1 MPAFLYTPFIL
12 RWDLALTTVR
22 SMKLRYRAEPNAQ
35 CFAAALS
42 ACAQAGEAGPALD
55 LLHDMETYYRV
66 TPNAQCFSAVI
77 AACARRAHLQRVLAD
92 KAASSDF
99 AAAPM
104 SEALSTG
111 ARRSAWGRGAS
122 SHGTGQRPGT
132 LTTGA
137 RAVLRGAEGEGEPGW
152 RTAVGLLRRLEDGG
166 DRQGSSEADNKQL
179 SLSSMLHRSSDGP
192 DSDSQNDI
200 SSSSSSNSHQRQ
212 RQNPVRNE
220 HAISATAS
228 ACAASGRW
236 QEALALVG
244 FFIDSKGSLPPPTS
258 SEVGS
263 DVAGTTDAQRD
274 SCELK
279 WLWKRA
285 ERERKFIK
293 DRRSSHTQAKSNE
306 NVDETTKLSKNQTSA
321 AMLGLGRGVGVV
333 ACNAA
338 LHACALA
345 GKPAEALELLDKMQA
360 AGLAPD
366 VVSYT
371 AAIRACSSG
380 PRSQSPPSSSM
391 ISHAKRTTGHHK
403 LALELLQRMEDSGVP
418 PNGCTATAA
427 AHACVTSGQWRTA
440 LALLRDAEKS
450 GLLSV
455 REYSLVAATVGMRA
469 WLASGDSEGAE
480 EALSILSDLMRQK
493 EEARASRKNRSSTTR
508 SAVSVLE
515 EDDDEIDDDF
525 FDDIDDEFLDGG
537 DDFRDETGAGG
548 TNSEDAAVGPDL
560 LCYQIGLE
568 ACAMLGRPDRALDL
582 VDVMLDQG

>member
-1 MPAFLYTPFIL
+1 
-12 RWDLALTTVR
+12 
-22 SMKLRYRAEPNAQ
+22 MKLRYGAEPNVQ

-42 ACAQAGEAGPALD
+42 ACAQAGEAGPALE
-55 LLHDMETYYRV
+55 LLHEMETYYRV

-77 AACARRAHLQRVLAD
+77 AACARRAHLQRVLTD

-111 ARRSAWGRGAS
+111 AGRSAWGSGAS
-122 SHGTGQRPGT
+122 SRGMGQRPGT
-132 LTTGA
+132 PTTRT
-137 RAVLRGAEGEGEPGW
+137 RAGVRGVAGEGEPGW
-152 RTAVGLLRRLEDGG
+152 RTAVGLLRRLEDGD
-166 DRQGSSEADNKQL
+166 DRQESSEGDNKQL
-179 SLSSMLHRSSDGP
+179 SLSSMLLRSSDRSDG
-192 DSDSQNDI
+192 DSQNDV
-200 SSSSSSNSHQRQ
+200 SSSSSSSSSSHQR
-212 RQNPVRNE
+212 RRPNPVRNE

-244 FFIDSKGSLPPPTS
+244 FFIDFKGSLPPSPS
-258 SEVGS
+258 SAVGS
-263 DVAGTTDAQRD
+263 DVASPTDAQRD
-274 SCELK
+274 NDELK

-285 ERERKFIK
+285 ERERNFIK
-293 DRRSSHTQAKSNE
+293 HRRSSHNQAKSNE
-306 NVDETTKLSKNQTSA
+306 NVNVTTQPSKNQTSA

-345 GKPAEALELLDKMQA
+345 RRPAEAWKLLDKMQA
-360 AGLAPD
+360 AGLTPD
-366 VVSYT
+366 AVSYT
-371 AAIRACSSG
+371 AAIHACSAHHCPS
-380 PRSQSPPSSSM
+380 PSSSSSS
-391 ISHAKRTTGHHK
+391 ISHAKRTTGRHK
-403 LALELLQRMEDSGVP
+403 LALELLQRMENNGVP

-450 GLLSV
+450 GLLSGQ
-455 REYSLVAATVGMRA
+455 EYSLVAATIGMRA

-493 EEARASRKNRSSTTR
+493 EEARASRKNGSNNTR
-508 SAVSVLE
+508 SAASDLE
-515 EDDDEIDDDF
+515 EDNDEIGDDF
-525 FDDIDDEFLDGG
+525 FDDIDDDFLDGG
-537 DDFRDETGAGG
+537 DDFKDETGADG

-560 LCYQIGLE
+560 LCYQTGLE
-568 ACAMLGRPDRALDL
+568 ACAMLGRPDRALAL
-582 VDVMLDQG
+582 VDVMLDQGQEIC